1 MGEHKLRQSQV
12 KDAKKKKGTWR
23 EGFMLF
29 IYALLLALLLKAF
42 VVDSRAIPSTSMQ
55 PTIEPGDRVVLSRL
69 AYLGERAPQRGDIV
83 VFKAPA
89 ETQEK
94 SDMIKRVI
102 GLPGEKVEIR
112 DGMVYINDIALVE
125 HYLNEAPDYVFG
137 PVTVPEGCY
146 FVLGDNRNHSVDS
159 HAWLDPFLPEEDIKG
174 KATVCYWPLDRIG
187 GLYE

>member
-55 PTIEPGDRVVLSRL
+55 PTIEPGDRVVLYRL
-69 AYLGERAPQRGDIV
+69 AYLGERTPQRGDIV

-112 DGMVYINDIALVE
+112 
-125 HYLNEAPDYVFG
+125 
-137 PVTVPEGCY
+137 TVWSISMISPW
-146 FVLGDNRNHSVDS
+146 SS
-159 HAWLDPFLPEEDIKG
+159 I
-174 KATVCYWPLDRIG
+174 I
-187 GLYE
+187 